1 MRDRG
6 FEPRSPGW
14 KPGVVPLD
22 QSRGRQAEGEGVEP
36 SRLGHRPKGG
46 RVRFRA
52 GCRRPS
58 ACPSSLS
65 SSGGRNRT
73 CVPPVNSRVL
83 VPART
88 PPESSRQTVGMAGF
102 EPAIS
107 CSQGRRI
114 SQTFLHP
121 ESPRSPTS
129 AQRES
134 NPHVRHGKAVG
145 YRYIMGTIAV
155 AELSKNREHRVGLE
169 PTSPPYEG
177 GVFAARRP
185 VPASRWDR
193 RGSNPHRTG

>member
-1 MRDRG
+1 LTNPADCRRKERESNPQG
-6 FEPRSPGW
+6 SS
-14 KPGVVPLD
+14 L
-22 QSRGRQAEGEGVEP
+22 S
-36 SRLGHRPKGG
+36 
-46 RVRFRA
+46 RFRA

-58 ACPSSLS
+58 ACPSPLS

-88 PPESSRQTVGMAGF
+88 PPESWHLTVGMAGF

-114 SQTFLHP
+114 SQAFLHP
-121 ESPRSPTS
+121 ESLCFSAS

-145 YRYIMGTIAV
+145 YRYIMGTITV
-155 AELSKNREHRVGLE
+155 PELSRSREHRVGLE

-177 GVFAARRP
+177 GVFAAKRP
-185 VPASRWDR
+185 VLAPRWDR
-193 RGSNPHRTG
+193 RDSNPHRTG